1 MTSNDIANKVKN
13 EVLETYPQDGI
24 NIVIPAK
31 DNYAFQLTSSSNELN
46 AHNNGQEDS
55 QMSVINLK
63 DCESLLK
70 TTNNIPQNSSLVILK
85 YEKLTGVGSEKSIQY
100 EIYNPNNF
108 QKLDLSI
115 CSNTDI
121 SIDIPISVE
130 DEIKNL
136 YDDLKEE
143 GYDLFDKNSKFY
155 LDICTPFTAE
165 NGADIL
171 LADRLYYFFSKVANL
186 TTCPSNCQY
195 STFSIDTKYLSCQ
208 CEVSNDLIDVENSE
222 KFIGKMLYSVNDY
235 ALKYTSYKTLKCYK
249 LVFSI
254 KHFIKNAG
262 SIIILILIFAV
273 IGFLVI
279 FLLKGI
285 SPIKVAIS
293 KLWFNENDIDKKLDE
308 ISEINIDTKSKGKN
322 KSKSKNKST
331 DNRILGS
338 INKNPPKRVVVN
350 NMVNKSMG
358 NNDKIEDKKLIDL
371 NQNKSV
377 IRNNINNNKILIDA
391 HGKGGILKN
400 QGDAKTRNQT
410 NTTNNDT
417 NTKKHIRIDASGT
430 KSFYLNMN
438 IGSSKKLNTKKD
450 NDAKS
455 VKPAKFKKKE
465 KEKKEKNRSMEE
477 KPKKSV
483 KFKVLESISSMIDK
497 EPKKN
502 ERIILD
508 DYELNHLDYLD
519 ALKLDDRNYCKIYC
533 SILKRDQLIMNTFFA
548 CDDYNLYYIKAPKF
562 IFILCTLMT
571 INAFLFNDKSF
582 HKLFIS
588 GVNYYFNYQ
597 VLQIVLSV
605 IITYVVEV
613 VLCYLTHTDK
623 YVYEIKSLPK
633 NEINSEQVFN
643 ILKCIRKKLITFYA
657 IIFAI
662 LLFYWYSVSAFCAVY
677 PNTQKIYLID
687 CLLSFIF
694 LSLIPFI
701 TYAIVTIFRVI
712 SLRDKDQKKFNC
724 LYKVGQ
730 LFPIF

>member
-1 MTSNDIANKVKN
+1 
-13 EVLETYPQDGI
+13 
-24 NIVIPAK
+24 
-31 DNYAFQLTSSSNELN
+31 
-46 AHNNGQEDS
+46 
-55 QMSVINLK
+55 
-63 DCESLLK
+63 
-70 TTNNIPQNSSLVILK
+70 
-85 YEKLTGVGSEKSIQY
+85 
-100 EIYNPNNF
+100 
-108 QKLDLSI
+108 
-115 CSNTDI
+115 
-121 SIDIPISVE
+121 
-130 DEIKNL
+130 
-136 YDDLKEE
+136 
-143 GYDLFDKNSKFY
+143 
-155 LDICTPFTAE
+155 
-165 NGADIL
+165 
-171 LADRLYYFFSKVANL
+171 
-186 TTCPSNCQY
+186 
-195 STFSIDTKYLSCQ
+195 
-208 CEVSNDLIDVENSE
+208 
-222 KFIGKMLYSVNDY
+222 
-235 ALKYTSYKTLKCYK
+235 
-249 LVFSI
+249 
-254 KHFIKNAG
+254 
-262 SIIILILIFAV
+262 
-273 IGFLVI
+273 
-279 FLLKGI
+279 
-285 SPIKVAIS
+285 
-293 KLWFNENDIDKKLDE
+293 
-308 ISEINIDTKSKGKN
+308 
-322 KSKSKNKST
+322 
-331 DNRILGS
+331 
-338 INKNPPKRVVVN
+338 
-350 NMVNKSMG
+350 
-358 NNDKIEDKKLIDL
+358 
-371 NQNKSV
+371 
-377 IRNNINNNKILIDA
+377 
-391 HGKGGILKN
+391 
-400 QGDAKTRNQT
+400 
-410 NTTNNDT
+410 
-417 NTKKHIRIDASGT
+417 
-430 KSFYLNMN
+430 MN

-643 ILKCIRKKLITFYA
+643 ILKCIRKKLIAFYA

-694 LSLIPFI
+694 LSLIPFV

-724 LYKVGQ
+724 LYKIGQ